1 MKEILKSIYPYL
13 FLFFVFVLPLDK
25 YATAIPNI
33 ILITLLII
41 FPFIV
46 SKKHFLKLKSIN
58 IYVFGILIVYIST
71 NSLLFQDYLNDIT
84 IIKKIISAFLLIVL
98 YIPIENT
105 DKLKKTIIISVFIGI
120 LISLFNLYFFYLSN
134 EEFDFA
140 TGAIVDD
147 VLIVDRLYLGFL
159 CIISIIVSIGL
170 MQKNYSPLNKWYF
183 TNITINV
190 IFVLLISSRVAIILL
205 FLLFF
210 IKLFYTKKINKYFFF
225 FIGIIGVIMISFYLN
240 KNLQERFL
248 FTNNTEKNLSYIELV
263 KKWEPRVVIWECN
276 NLVTKSNF
284 NLFKGIGFYRAQEK
298 LTDCYGEVIKDP
310 RKREYFI
317 KKQFNPHNQFIDF
330 YLASGLIAL
339 ILFFILFTL
348 LFFKSK
354 YFYYKMTLFISLTLF
369 TFIESFFHRQLG
381 GYIFALVL
389 ILILFKD
396 KSK

>member
-1 MKEILKSIYPYL
+1 M
-13 FLFFVFVLPLDK
+13 
-25 YATAIPNI
+25 
-33 ILITLLII
+33 
-41 FPFIV
+41 
-46 SKKHFLKLKSIN
+46 
-58 IYVFGILIVYIST
+58 
-71 NSLLFQDYLNDIT
+71 
-84 IIKKIISAFLLIVL
+84 
-98 YIPIENT
+98 
-105 DKLKKTIIISVFIGI
+105 
-120 LISLFNLYFFYLSN
+120 SN
-134 EEFDFA
+134 EEFNFA
-140 TGAIVDD
+140 TGAIVDE

-170 MQKNYSPLNKWYF
+170 MERNFSPLNKWYF
-183 TNITINV
+183 TNIAINV

-210 IKLFYTKKINKYFFF
+210 VKLFYTKKRNKYFFF

-248 FTNNTEKNLSYIELV
+248 FTNNTEKNLTYIELV

-276 NLVTKSNF
+276 NLITKSNF
-284 NLFKGIGFYRAQEK
+284 NLFKGIGFYKAQEK

-339 ILFFILFTL
+339 IFFLILYTL
-348 LFFKSK
+348 LFFQSK
-354 YFYYKMTLFISLTLF
+354 YIYYKMTLFISLLLF

>member
-33 ILITLLII
+33 ILIILLIT
-41 FPFIV
+41 FPFVV
-46 SKKHFLKLKSIN
+46 SKKNFLKLKSKN
-58 IYVFGILIVYIST
+58 IYIFGILIVYIST

-84 IIKKIISAFLLIVL
+84 IIQKIISAFLLIVL

-120 LISLFNLYFFYLSN
+120 IISLFNLYIFYLSN
-134 EEFDFA
+134 EEFNFA
-140 TGAIVDD
+140 TGAIVDE

-170 MQKNYSPLNKWYF
+170 MERNFSPLNKWYF
-183 TNITINV
+183 TNIVINV

-210 IKLFYTKKINKYFFF
+210 VKLFYTKKRNKYLFF
-225 FIGIIGVIMISFYLN
+225 FIGIIGVIMVSFYLN

-248 FTNNTEKNLSYIELV
+248 FTNNTEKNLTYVELV

-276 NLVTKSNF
+276 NLITKSNF

-339 ILFFILFTL
+339 IFFVILYTL
-348 LFFKSK
+348 LFFQSK
-354 YFYYKMTLFISLTLF
+354 YFYYKMTLFISLLLF

>member
-33 ILITLLII
+33 VLITLLVI
-41 FPFIV
+41 FPFVV
-46 SKKHFLKLKSIN
+46 SKKDFLKLKSKK
-58 IYVFGILIVYIST
+58 IYVFSALVIYISI
-71 NSLLFQDYLNDIT
+71 NSLLFQDYLNDI
-84 IIKKIISAFLLIVL
+84 IIIQKIISALLLIVL

-120 LISLFNLYFFYLSN
+120 LISLWNLYFFYFSN
-134 EEFDFA
+134 QEFNFA
-140 TGAIVDD
+140 TGAIIDE
-147 VLIVDRLYLGFL
+147 VLIVDRLYLGLL

-170 MQKNYSPLNKWYF
+170 MERNFSPLNKWYL
-183 TNITINV
+183 TNIVINV

-205 FLLFF
+205 LLLFI
-210 IKLFYTKKINKYFFF
+210 IKLFYTKKRNKYFFF
-225 FIGIIGVIMISFYLN
+225 FIGIIGVMMISFYLN

-248 FTNNTEKNLSYIELV
+248 FTNNTEKNVNYVELL

-276 NLVTKSNF
+276 YLITKSNF
-284 NLFKGIGFYRAQEK
+284 NVLKGIGFYRTQEK
-298 LTDCYGEVIKDP
+298 LTDCYDKVINDP
-310 RKREYFI
+310 RKKEYFV

-330 YLASGLIAL
+330 YLSSGLIAL
-339 ILFFILFTL
+339 ILFLTLYGL
-348 LFFKSK
+348 LFFHSK
-354 YFYYKMTLFISLTLF
+354 FSYFKMTLFTSLLLF